1 MQLPVDYEFCVFGVG
16 AIIEKKIKEKRF
28 ILIQNR
34 IRDGDV
40 MQNHLIE
47 VPCGKIRSTNN
58 MFEVLRHRVSVET
71 GLRVKHIR
79 GEIEKDG
86 SYIGYNIQSCNPFY
100 VSQNVNRDFPVAI
113 SFFICEAQGTLA
125 TSTEV
130 SDNIRWISVDDLEN
144 MLLFER
150 EKFFPMVIGALDK
163 YVAFIKEDEK
173 YEFYE

>member
-1 MQLPVDYEFCVFGVG
+1 MQLPVDCEFCVFGVG
-16 AIIEKKIKEKRF
+16 AIIEKTIKGKQF

-34 IRDGDV
+34 IREGNV

-47 VPCGKIRSTNN
+47 VPCGKIRSINN

-71 GLRVKHIR
+71 GLSVKRIK
-79 GEIEKDG
+79 GEIEKDE
-86 SYIGYNIQSCNPFY
+86 SNVGYNIQSCSPFFI
-100 VSQNVNRDFPVAI
+100 SQNINRDFPVAI

-125 TSTEV
+125 SSTEAA
-130 SDNIRWISVDDLEN
+130 DNIRWISVDELEN